1 MQRDCMFSD
10 RIVEY
15 MLTVVFGFNHSKK
28 PQTPNAF
35 EYQALLF

>member
-15 MLTVVFGFNHSKK
+15 MLTIVLALTTAKS
-28 PQTPNAF
+28 PTPNAF